1 MQILALKNL
10 DPAELINLNKK
21 TDGSCSN
28 TSENSS
34 DVNIEISRTLPAMN
48 SLANITSR
56 SSARPAEIQTQ
67 KADYYHHHLPQTTVK
82 EESFRDMLCGT
93 ENHSEYWPWLE

>member
-28 TSENSS
+28 TSENNS
-34 DVNIEISRTLPAMN
+34 DFNLEPAIKIRP
-48 SLANITSR
+48 NITSR
-56 SSARPAEIQTQ
+56 PEIQPE
-67 KADYYHHHLPQTTVK
+67 KADHYHHHLPQTTVK
-82 EESFRDMLCGT
+82 EESFSNMLCGIDDQA
-93 ENHSEYWPWLE
+93 EFWPWLE